1 MPTFSKL
8 LQTPKEH
15 CPSTQ
20 ERIVKSV
27 HQVSIDGRTSDDEI
41 GDSRTSNSRIY
52 LFKGL
57 DTINCTQKSSLGG
70 LGTSYV
76 RDLSTSHVFHSP
88 QLPSLSHLPNYFFEN
103 VPTCTYLR

>member
-76 RDLSTSHVFHSP
+76 RDLSTSHVLHCSP
-88 QLPSLSHLPNYFFEN
+88 IYFNHLFYSSYSNSAVSASEF
-103 VPTCTYLR
+103 